1 MSTENKALAYRWF
14 EEVWNKGRVEAID
27 EMLDPNMIAHGL
39 GKDGSDLRGTDGFKI
54 FHTKFRGAFPDIRI
68 TVEDVIAEGDRVAIR
83 FSGSASHRGD
93 HLGVPATQRPVTFT
107 GMAFI
112 RCRNGKI
119 VEGWNNFDVM
129 GLMQQIGAAPSA
141 DVLA

>member
-1 MSTENKALAYRWF
+1 VLDENKALAHRWF
-14 EEVWNKGRVEAID
+14 EEVWNKGRAEAID
-27 EMLDPNMIAHGL
+27 EMLDPNVIVHGL
-39 GKDGSDLRGTDGFKI
+39 GKDGTDLRGPAGFKS
-54 FHTKFRGAFPDIRI
+54 FHEKFIGAFPDIRI

-107 GMAFI
+107 GMGFI

-119 VEGWNNFDVM
+119 VEGWNNFDAM
-129 GLMQQIGAAPSA
+129 GLMQQIGAVPPA